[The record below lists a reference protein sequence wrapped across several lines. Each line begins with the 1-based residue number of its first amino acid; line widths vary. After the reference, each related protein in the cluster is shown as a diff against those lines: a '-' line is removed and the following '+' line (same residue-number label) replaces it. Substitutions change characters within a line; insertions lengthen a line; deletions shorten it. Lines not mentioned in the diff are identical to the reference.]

1 MGQGDNVTLNYA
13 SILRAQMAQEEESE
27 AREAVFS
34 TLVCLGH
41 WDSCALWLY
50 IRIISDSDTLPRHP
64 GFHLF
69 LSFEAEHR
77 KPDALLPVSPQGC
90 PLSSVADLN

>member
-13 SILRAQMAQEEESE
+13 SILRAQIAQE
-27 AREAVFS
+27 EAVFS
-34 TLVCLGH
+34 TLMCLGH

-50 IRIISDSDTLPRHP
+50 IRIISDSDTLPRHV

-77 KPDALLPVSPQGC
+77 KPDALLPVGPQGC
-90 PLSSVADLN
+90 PLSSVAGLN